1 MGLPEHTVIAL
12 MRTPQRPN
20 CCPASRP
27 WWAFATNDTG
37 QPTLPMVA
45 LIHMPLQAMWLPEI
59 QAMVGI
65 INESFSANFARIGC
79 AGEVRLREAE
89 EFDKYAIE
97 IA

>member
-1 MGLPEHTVIAL
+1 M
-12 MRTPQRPN
+12 
-20 CCPASRP
+20 
-27 WWAFATNDTG
+27 
-37 QPTLPMVA
+37 
-45 LIHMPLQAMWLPEI
+45 HMPLQAQWLPEI

-65 INESFSANFARIGC
+65 INQSFSANFARIGC